1 MSNAATVRS
10 RAWYGDEELTLK
22 FPTGWEVEVL
32 GPKDAPALS
41 NAQIEKAFAE
51 PIGTARIAE
60 LAKGKRSVAIIVDDL
75 SRPTPAAQIIPF
87 LLRELASAG
96 VPKSEIRF
104 VAGVGAH
111 RPLRDEDIIKKIG
124 ADIAAE
130 YEVTNHNFM
139 SGDLRAFGNLE
150 NGMPIYLNRVVADA
164 DLKIC
169 LGGIYPHSSVG
180 FSGGAKL
187 IVPGIAGFTT
197 MFYFH
202 TFSPSRGHA
211 VVERKGSEPDHRD
224 FSEAVARVLGLDVIV
239 NTVLNRRREICG
251 LFVGDF
257 VQAHRKGAH
266 FALDTYSTEIP
277 EASRKETDL
286 VVLNCYPLDSDPIQ
300 TGKALWATRYFEK
313 AYQMALNPATDGI
326 CYHGLFEQI
335 DYARFVQ
342 QKAERTQSELP
353 APQLG
358 TQDQLHVWSEHFL
371 VDDFYK
377 KHPGALLFRDLD
389 QLISL
394 FAERLP
400 SHAKVAVLPSA
411 GIQVLAPEQLIE
423 RSNSQ

>member
-1 MSNAATVRS
+1 MNNTATVYS
-10 RAWYGDEELTLK
+10 SAWYGDEELTLN

-41 NAQIEKAFAE
+41 DNQIERAFSE
-51 PIGTARIAE
+51 PIGTPRISE
-60 LAKGKRSVAIIVDDL
+60 LAKGKKSAAIVVDDL
-75 SRPTPAAQIIPF
+75 SRPTPAATVIPV
-87 LLRELASAG
+87 LLRELTTAG

-104 VAGVGAH
+104 VAGGGSH
-111 RPLRDEDIIKKIG
+111 RPLTDEEIAKKIG
-124 ADIAAE
+124 ADVAAE
-130 YEVTNHNFM
+130 YEATSHDFM
-139 SGDLRAFGNLE
+139 DGDLRALGSLD

-164 DLKIC
+164 EFKIC
-169 LGGIYPHSSVG
+169 LGGIYPHGSVG
-180 FSGGAKL
+180 FGGGAKL
-187 IVPGIAGFTT
+187 VVPGVAGFAT

-211 VVERKGSEPDHRD
+211 VIERKGSEPDHRD
-224 FSEAVARVLGLDVIV
+224 FSEAVAGVLGLDVIV

-326 CYHGLFEQI
+326 CYHGLFDQI

-377 KHPGALLFRDLD
+377 KHPGALLFRDLN
-389 QLISL
+389 QLIAL

-400 SHAKVAVLPSA
+400 SQAKVAVLPSA
-411 GIQVLAPEQLIE
+411 GIQVLAPEK
-423 RSNSQ
+423 

>member
-1 MSNAATVRS
+1 MNSTATVYS
-10 RAWYGDEELTLK
+10 SAWYGDEELTLN
-22 FPTGWEVEVL
+22 FPNGWEVEVL

-41 NAQIEKAFAE
+41 DMQIERAFAE

-60 LAKGKRSVAIIVDDL
+60 LAQGKKSAAIVVDDL
-75 SRPTPAAQIIPF
+75 SRPTPAAAVVPV

-104 VAGVGAH
+104 VVGGGSH
-111 RPLRDEDIIKKIG
+111 RPLTNEEVANKIG

-130 YEVTNHNFM
+130 YEATSHDFM
-139 SGDLRAFGNLE
+139 GGDLRALGNLE

-164 DLKIC
+164 DFKIC
-169 LGGIYPHSSVG
+169 LGGIYPHGAVG
-180 FSGGAKL
+180 FGGGAKL
-187 IVPGIAGFTT
+187 VVPGIAGFAT

-257 VQAHRKGAH
+257 VEAHRKGAH

-342 QKAERTQSELP
+342 QKAERTESELP

-389 QLISL
+389 ELIAL

-400 SHAKVAVLPSA
+400 ASAKVAVLPAA
-411 GIQVLAPEQLIE
+411 GIQVLAPEK
-423 RSNSQ
+423 

>member
-1 MSNAATVRS
+1 MNNTATVRS
-10 RAWYGDEELTLK
+10 RAWYGDEELTLN

-32 GPKDAPALS
+32 GPNDAPALS
-41 NAQIEKAFAE
+41 DVQIERAFAE
-51 PIGTARIAE
+51 PIGTSRISE
-60 LAKGKRSVAIIVDDL
+60 LARGKKSAAIVVDDL
-75 SRPTPAAQIIPF
+75 SRPTPAAIVIPV
-87 LLRELASAG
+87 LLRELAAAG

-104 VAGVGAH
+104 VVGGGSH
-111 RPLRDEDIIKKIG
+111 RPLTDEEIAKKIG
-124 ADIAAE
+124 ADVAAE
-130 YEVTNHNFM
+130 YEATSHDFM
-139 SGDLRAFGNLE
+139 DGDLRALGSLD
-150 NGMPIYLNRVVADA
+150 NGMPIYLNHVVADA
-164 DLKIC
+164 DFKIC
-169 LGGIYPHSSVG
+169 LGGIYPHGAVG
-180 FSGGAKL
+180 FGGGAKL
-187 IVPGIAGFTT
+187 VVPGVAGFAT

-211 VVERKGSEPDHRD
+211 VIERKGSEPDHRD

-239 NTVLNRRREICG
+239 NTVLNRCREICG

-266 FALDTYSTEIP
+266 FALDTYSTKIP

-300 TGKALWATRYFEK
+300 TGKALWAARYFEK
-313 AYQMALNPATDGI
+313 AHQMALNPATDGI
-326 CYHGLFEQI
+326 CYHGLFDQI

-389 QLISL
+389 PLIAL

-411 GIQVLAPEQLIE
+411 GIQVLAPEK
-423 RSNSQ
+423 